1 MAKKFTRGLSS
12 LKFGTPTGLATMPA
26 ELNEVGWSKEGTV
39 TINIGEPEVTPIKIE
54 EADDPIR
61 KLLGGREITIVAE
74 TYDTSLDSMKRF
86 FGGEVATATWTPG
99 VTLAAPDQGVE
110 ITTMSDSGKSMKI
123 DIPLASVVA
132 SMSGSLSKKDGVTI
146 KYTITPLIAVSGTA
160 PWTWSEV

>member
-12 LKFGTPTGLATMPA
+12 LKFGTPTELATMPA

-39 TINIGEPEVTPIKIE
+39 TINIGDPEVTPIKIE

-61 KLLGGREITIVAE
+61 KLLGGRDITIVAE

-86 FGGEVATATWTPG
+86 FGGDVATATWTPG
-99 VTLAAPDQGVE
+99 VTLAAPDQAVE
-110 ITTMSDSGKSMKI
+110 VTTMADGGKSMKI
-123 DIPLASVVA
+123 NIPKASIVA

-146 KYTITPLIAVSGTA
+146 KYTITPLVVVSGTA
-160 PWTWSEV
+160 PWTWVEV